1 MKVLRSLLTR
11 LAGSFGIHARPDATD
26 EDIRSELE
34 SHIRLE
40 TAEYV
45 RRGLPPEEARRR
57 ALVSAGSMTYA
68 AESVRQQYQYVWL
81 EQGVAD
87 VRYALRGLRRSPTFA
102 VTAILVMALG
112 IGASTAIFS
121 VTDAVLLRPL
131 PIPNPGDFA
140 YLGWRWAKGDD
151 ISALTAFQYEFV
163 REHGRAFDAVA
174 SYSAEEAAIGD
185 ESPAVVRGLR
195 VTSGFFSTI
204 GFTPRLGRAFDAAE
218 LASGAPVII
227 LGDAVWRGRFGEDP
241 RILGRRVALD
251 GVPRTVVGV
260 MPPAFRFPPAAE
272 NDAYLV
278 PLVVRA
284 NPTDEGHNT
293 EAIARWR
300 HGTSGEARDAEI
312 GALTRTFR
320 EAYPDLAA
328 PTEAFKV
335 FTHRDVHAASV
346 KRTIW
351 LLFGAVSLLLLI
363 ACANTATL
371 MLVRSSARQR
381 EMAVRTAIGAG
392 PGRILRQLLT
402 EGVVLSA
409 IATAAGVAIG
419 FAALRSLLAVAPN
432 MLPAGMRPELDLRT
446 LAYVGVIAAT
456 TAIVFGLATGLPSFR
471 RRLSA
476 IGSPRNATA
485 GGTRI
490 REALIFIETSA
501 AVVLVAGAT
510 LLAASFSRL
519 MSVDAGFDVDGIVTM
534 KLGRLPSNY
543 DALRRDQMV
552 DRLLER
558 IRAIP
563 GVESAALAPNLPL
576 ERGRNFS
583 VDTRERPE
591 LGIGAAEIRFV
602 STSYFATLGIR
613 LVAGRDFDVNDV
625 EGREPV
631 AIVNQTL
638 ARRFWGDSSAIGRT
652 IQIGHF
658 KDRWANPAS
667 AHQTRII
674 GVAADVHEIGLDR
687 PARPTV
693 LLHRAQ
699 ARDRVPVF
707 LIRARSTS
715 PASLRRIVADQDSR
729 LVPTIEPL
737 SSTVNRS
744 VAAPRFRALL
754 LGSFAASAL
763 LLAAIG
769 IYGVI
774 SSLVQMRTRE
784 LGIRLALGASR
795 GSLAFSVAR
804 RCLTSV
810 SAGAATGLLIY
821 WGAHRLL
828 TSMLYDT
835 STADPALLTLAIAIL
850 ALVAAVAGWI
860 PARRATRIDPV
871 VALRTD

>member
-1 MKVLRSLLTR
+1 MKAVRSLLVR
-11 LAGSFGIHARPDATD
+11 LAGSFGIQAGPDATD

-34 SHIRLE
+34 SHVRLE

-45 RRGLPPEEARRR
+45 RRGLSPEEARRR
-57 ALVSAGSMTYA
+57 ALLSAGGMTSA

-81 EQGVAD
+81 EQLTAD
-87 VRYALRGLRRSPTFA
+87 MRYALRGLRRSPTFA
-102 VTAILVMALG
+102 ATAILVMALG

-131 PIPNPGDFA
+131 PIPNPGDFT
-140 YLGWRWAKGDD
+140 YLGWRWAKGDE
-151 ISALTAFQYEFV
+151 IPALTAFQYEFV
-163 REHGRAFDAVA
+163 RDHGRAFDAVA
-174 SYSAEEAAIGD
+174 SYNAEEALIGD

-195 VTSGFFSTI
+195 VTSGFFSAI
-204 GFTPRLGRAFDAAE
+204 GFTPRLGRAFDAEE
-218 LASGAPVII
+218 LANAAPVII

-241 RILGRRVALD
+241 RIIGRRVALD

-260 MPPAFRFPPAAE
+260 MPREFRFPPAVE

-278 PLVVRA
+278 PFVVRA
-284 NPTDEGHNT
+284 NPHDEGHNSD
-293 EAIARWR
+293 AIARWR
-300 HGTSGEARDAEI
+300 HGTSAEARNVEI
-312 GALTRTFR
+312 ETLTRTFR
-320 EAYPDLAA
+320 AAYPDLAA
-328 PTEAFKV
+328 PTEAFSV
-335 FTHRDVHAASV
+335 FSHRDVHVASV

-402 EGVVLSA
+402 EGVVLSV

-419 FAALRSLLAVAPN
+419 VTALNSLLAVAPN
-432 MLPAGMRPELDLRT
+432 MLPAGMRPEIDLRVF
-446 LAYVGVIAAT
+446 AYVGIIAAA
-456 TAIVFGLATGLPSFR
+456 TAIIFGLATGLPSFK

-476 IGSPRNATA
+476 IGSSRNVTA
-485 GGTRI
+485 GGTRV

-501 AVVLVAGAT
+501 AVVLLAGAT

-519 MSVDAGFDVDGIVTM
+519 MRVDAGFDVDGIVTM
-534 KLGRLPSNY
+534 KLGRLPSDY
-543 DALRRDQMV
+543 DASRRDQMV

-558 IRAIP
+558 IRETP

-583 VDTRERPE
+583 VDTRERPD

-602 STSYFATLGIR
+602 STDYFATLGIR
-613 LVAGRDFDVNDV
+613 LVAGRDFDLSDV

-631 AIVNQTL
+631 AIVNETL

-674 GVAADVHEIGLDR
+674 GVSADVHEIGLDR

-693 LLHRAQ
+693 VLHRGQ
-699 ARDRVPVF
+699 ARNGLPVF
-707 LIRARSTS
+707 LIRTSSVS
-715 PASLRRIVADQDSR
+715 PAPLRRIVADLDSR
-729 LVPTIEPL
+729 LTPVIEPL
-737 SSTVNRS
+737 SSTLSKS
-744 VAAPRFRALL
+744 VAAPRFRMLL

-763 LLAAIG
+763 LVAAIG

-795 GSLAFSVAR
+795 GSVALAVAR

-810 SAGAATGLLIY
+810 SAGAVAGLLIY

-828 TSMLYDT
+828 ASMLYDT
-835 STADPALLTLAIAIL
+835 SAADPLPLSLAIAIL
-850 ALVAAVAGWI
+850 ALVAALAAWI